1 MHIKLGKCYFQCCY
15 NFYSNLICDR
25 FEIAGSFLK
34 NRLLSTFYALLHST
48 QFALKIIATKKTQSF
63 KTSWKMRL
71 KLEKL
76 YAQNYYNIYNKSVCG
91 CFELT

>member
-1 MHIKLGKCYFQCCY
+1 ML
-15 NFYSNLICDR
+15 LLV
-25 FEIAGSFLK
+25 FLV
-34 NRLLSTFYALLHST
+34 LLHST

-71 KLEKL
+71 KLEKF

-91 CFELT
+91 CFELTCGFSQIPVIHSKITPSK